1 MEGQSATLDD
11 VVLKGSTG
19 MLVGFEII
27 EDGYGTPY
35 VKSSEEESAKV
46 TTTIGGSATMQLS
59 ANAPRPHASAS
70 VSINITSGTASAQV
84 SATAPRLGKAKKS
97 NPRPGPMLML
107 PPWESANL

>member
-1 MEGQSATLDD
+1 MVTSKA
-11 VVLKGSTG
+11 
-19 MLVGFEII
+19 
-27 EDGYGTPY
+27 
-35 VKSSEEESAKV
+35 SAKV
-46 TTTIGGSATMQLS
+46 TTITGGSATMQLS